1 MKRRRLAT
9 DVERGDDHGDEDQH
23 EDGRPHKTE
32 LLADDGEDVVVV
44 GLGQVVVLHR
54 RVADATAKQAA
65 RGKGHDGQC
74 RLVAGVVRVAPR
86 IQEGEEALGAIRRGD
101 DGGGAEHER
110 GDGDECDHAPGK
122 PAQDCD
128 GEHRQRDDDRGAQIG
143 LPEDQEQRE
152 REHDEHLDEERTGV
166 DGAVLEVI
174 GEDLGRQDDDHRL
187 GDLGGLQVEDSEV
200 DPARSAPLLGSLT
213 DEKHRDEQHEHSD
226 PHPPDE
232 LGSKERPRQQPTAD
246 HGEQHEADEHEDRL
260 AVQEKPR
267 AAVLLQGLDGRCR
280 VDHEQAEHANGDEA
294 GQEDQAGTHDAGGNT
309 RDVLLAPVGMARRR
323 GTAAGL
329 GASCRTR
336 AGGRGL
342 GLGCAFLCFREPHDS

>member
-1 MKRRRLAT
+1 MKRRRLAA
-9 DVERGDDHGDEDQH
+9 DVERGDDHGDKHQD
-23 EDGRPHKTE
+23 EDGGPHKAE

-54 RVADATAKQAA
+54 RVADASAEQAA
-65 RGKGHDGQC
+65 RGESHDCQR

-86 IQEGEEALGAIRRGD
+86 VQEGEEALGAIRRGD
-101 DGGGAEHER
+101 DGGGAEHEC

-122 PAQDCD
+122 PTQNRD
-128 GEHRQRDDDRGAQIG
+128 GEHRQSDDDRGTQIG
-143 LPEDQEQRE
+143 LLEDQEQRE

-174 GEDLGRQDDDHRL
+174 GKDLGSQDDDHRF
-187 GDLGGLQVEDSEV
+187 GDLGGLQVEESEV
-200 DPARSAPLLGSLT
+200 DPARSAPLLGALA
-213 DEKHRDEQHEHSD
+213 DEKHRDEQHEHSE
-226 PHPPDE
+226 PHTPDE
-232 LGSKERPRQQPTAD
+232 LRSKERPRQQPTAD
-246 HGEQHEADEHEDRL
+246 HGKQHEADEHEDRL
-260 AVQEKPR
+260 AVQEEPR

-294 GQEDQAGTHDAGGNT
+294 GQEDQAGAHDAGGNT

-336 AGGRGL
+336 AGRRGL
-342 GLGCAFLCFREPHDS
+342 GLDCVFLCFREPHDS